1 MGIEYKVKNAPKS
14 GGGDKG
20 YSSGKGYAGKK
31 YNSNSSSKYA
41 GQGKS
46 YKPGQ
51 QYKGGK
57 GYNAK
62 AGKNGAKANGEK
74 GSAKKGAKEQA
85 KGNDAKESHDPKKH
99 QYKEAEIAQ
108 TEQERLEST
117 PEYKPGDFAE
127 RMANLR
133 EDMQK
138 RPGQYIVK
146 GKGSNVVY
154 FPRDAARAYDPVKK
168 KAKYWMNKDSYAE
181 KSTDAA
187 VLEEY
192 ASVEDMVRHYRGKMP
207 EHKPFGEVVKNLLYG
222 NWYNIARNAYDNV
235 FGYLT
240 AKRQNRETESHFKK
254 NPKSDKKIV
263 YLMHGVAQNIGSQ
276 WRLGEALQKEGYM
289 VYHLAADHN
298 KKREEVADK
307 AFKDIAAF
315 HKKTGIKKPEQRNDH
330 FSGHSSGADAGIF
343 MSCDEKILK
352 SGIKHVQA
360 RAPAPFGLKITNIS
374 QKLVGMMASLEH
386 DDVGNYSTARK
397 NALENKRREPNVPV
411 YIVAG
416 ERDNLALPKGTA
428 YPHADKHFVIKHKD
442 STHFGT
448 SGVNNE
454 MNNILVHLHRQFEDS
469 QKRGRRI
476 PRDLKQASWRSN

>member
-46 YKPGQ
+46 NKPGQ

-168 KAKYWMNKDSYAE
+168 KAKYWMNKDSYTE
-181 KSTDAA
+181 TPTDAA

-207 EHKPFGEVVKNLLYG
+207 EHKPFGEVVKNLLY
-222 NWYNIARNAYDNV
+222 
-235 FGYLT
+235 
-240 AKRQNRETESHFKK
+240 
-254 NPKSDKKIV
+254 
-263 YLMHGVAQNIGSQ
+263 
-276 WRLGEALQKEGYM
+276 
-289 VYHLAADHN
+289 
-298 KKREEVADK
+298 
-307 AFKDIAAF
+307 
-315 HKKTGIKKPEQRNDH
+315 
-330 FSGHSSGADAGIF
+330 
-343 MSCDEKILK
+343 
-352 SGIKHVQA
+352 
-360 RAPAPFGLKITNIS
+360 
-374 QKLVGMMASLEH
+374 
-386 DDVGNYSTARK
+386 
-397 NALENKRREPNVPV
+397 
-411 YIVAG
+411 
-416 ERDNLALPKGTA
+416 
-428 YPHADKHFVIKHKD
+428 
-442 STHFGT
+442 
-448 SGVNNE
+448 
-454 MNNILVHLHRQFEDS
+454 
-469 QKRGRRI
+469 
-476 PRDLKQASWRSN
+476 